1 MEVGLACAFSADPDT
16 RQHVTRMAGKLVP
29 VENSTLSSFD
39 TPLLALRTRTVSWKA
54 PAIAH
59 DAETGTH
66 LILLGRAWQSTQAVP
81 ASALLALYLRDGEAA
96 LTQLG
101 GSFGILIWLPQS
113 DTLLA
118 VTDRLATKKM
128 YLWHAGSTALLATEL
143 QSLLAHPLTPHTLDD
158 VAVGQ
163 FLITSHLVD
172 TRTLIQDVSVLPPA
186 TLTRISRTGI
196 TRERYWSPR
205 IRPTEA
211 GDLDA
216 WADRLAE
223 VLKPAVQS
231 RCGTTP
237 LILPLSGGLDARS
250 VAAFL
255 PPERAAASQACS
267 FGHNHCYDVR
277 FGRHIAR
284 ALGAPFEQLAIP
296 EDFFKRYLAPV
307 QALCDGEVS
316 IEALPMYRL
325 MDVGQ
330 PGQTMLMGFLGDA
343 LSGGHLPQ
351 LAPDASRADILDTLW
366 HKFYQ
371 GKGFSDALLERVL
384 LPERY
389 ASLQGSTRALMRS
402 AFDEADAATPEEKSL
417 VVELHH
423 RQSRYIS
430 YFGRMLS
437 ARFQVE
443 MPFLDTDVMDA
454 FLALPLAFRQNQRAY
469 RRMLVRHAP
478 ALAAIPENKTGR
490 PVSHAD
496 QHGLPVT
503 RYTSSRPTRLPEGLQ
518 WRLNTLR
525 RYWGQ
530 GLVALSGGWL
540 GPHPRGDYVHHDENI
555 RDLDPAWFRAQLLD
569 DPYASEWFKRAEL
582 DRMLNEHC
590 DHKQDHSSRIN
601 NIVAFLAWRKQ
612 AGV

>member
-1 MEVGLACAFSADPDT
+1 MEVGLACAFSPDPGT
-16 RQHVTRMAGKLVP
+16 RQHVARMAGKLVSI
-29 VENSTLSSFD
+29 ENSTLSGFD
-39 TPLLALRTRTVSWKA
+39 TPLLALRTRTVSWHA
-54 PAIAH
+54 SATAQ
-59 DAETGTH
+59 DAATGTH
-66 LILLGRAWQSTQAVP
+66 LTLLGRAWKGTEIVP
-81 ASALLALYLRDGEAA
+81 ASALLAQYLHDGESA
-96 LTQLG
+96 LTHLG

-113 DTLLA
+113 DSLLA
-118 VTDRLATKKM
+118 VTDRLATKKL

-143 QSLLAHPLTPHTLDD
+143 QSLLAHPMTPRTLDD
-158 VAVGQ
+158 AAIGQ

-186 TLTRISRTGI
+186 TVTRISRTGI
-196 TRERYWSPR
+196 TRERYWTPR

-211 GDLDA
+211 GDLDT
-216 WADRLAE
+216 WADRLAD

-231 RCGTTP
+231 RSGTTP

-250 VAAFL
+250 VSAFL
-255 PPERAAASQACS
+255 PRERAAASQACS

-277 FGRHIAR
+277 FGRRIAR
-284 ALGAPFEQLAIP
+284 ALGVPFEQLSIP
-296 EDFFKRYLAPV
+296 DDFFKRYLDPV

-325 MDVGQ
+325 MDVGH

-351 LAPDASRADILDTLW
+351 FAPGASRAAMLDTLW
-366 HKFYQ
+366 HRLYQ
-371 GKGFSDALLERVL
+371 GQGFSDSMLENVL

-389 ASLQGSTRALMRS
+389 ANIQGSTRALMRS

-437 ARFQVE
+437 ARFHVE

-496 QHGLPVT
+496 QHGLPT
-503 RYTSSRPTRLPEGLQ
+503 KTHTSSRQTWLPEGLQ
-518 WRLNTLR
+518 WRLNTLQ

-540 GPHPRGDYVHHDENI
+540 GPHPREDYVHHDETI
-555 RDLDPAWFRAQLLD
+555 RYHDPAWFRTRLLD
-569 DPYASEWFKRAEL
+569 DPYASEWFKRPALEA
-582 DRMLNEHC
+582 MLSEHMA
-590 DHKQDHSSRIN
+590 HKQDHAKRIN
-601 NIVAFLAWRKQ
+601 NIVAFLAWRKMT
-612 AGV
+612 AI

>member
-1 MEVGLACAFSADPDT
+1 MEVGLACAFSADPDA

-39 TPLLALRTRTVSWKA
+39 TPLLALRTRTVSWSA

-66 LILLGRAWQSTQAVP
+66 LILLGRAWKGTQAIP
-81 ASALLALYLRDGEAA
+81 ASALLAQYLRNGEAA

-113 DTLLA
+113 DSLLA
-118 VTDRLATKKM
+118 VTDRLATKKL

-172 TRTLIQDVSVLPPA
+172 TRTLIQNVSVLPPA

-196 TRERYWSPR
+196 TRECYWSPR
-205 IRPTEA
+205 IRPAEA
-211 GDLDA
+211 GDLDT

-250 VAAFL
+250 VSAFL
-255 PPERAAASQACS
+255 SPERAAASQACS

-277 FGRHIAR
+277 FGRRIAR
-284 ALGAPFEQLAIP
+284 ALGAPFVQLSIP
-296 EDFFKRYLAPV
+296 DDFFKRYLGPV

-325 MDVGQ
+325 MDVGH

-351 LAPDASRADILDTLW
+351 FAPGASRAAMLDTLW
-366 HKFYQ
+366 HKLYQ
-371 GKGFSDALLERVL
+371 GQGFSDSMLENVL

-389 ASLQGSTRALMRS
+389 ASIQGSTRALMRS
-402 AFDEADAATPEEKSL
+402 AFDEADATTPEEKSL

-437 ARFQVE
+437 ARFHVE
-443 MPFLDTDVMDA
+443 MPFLDTDVMDV
-454 FLALPLAFRQNQRAY
+454 FLTLPLAFRQDQRAY

-496 QHGLPVT
+496 RHGLPT
-503 RYTSSRPTRLPEGLQ
+503 TTHMPSLASRLPDGMQ
-518 WRLNTLR
+518 WRLNALR

-530 GLVALSGGWL
+530 GLVGLTGGWL
-540 GPHPRGDYVHHDENI
+540 GPHPRADYVHHDENI
-555 RDLDPAWFRAQLLD
+555 RRLDPAWFRTQLLD
-569 DPYASEWFKRAEL
+569 DPNVSTWFKRPEL
-582 DRMLNEHC
+582 ERLLNEHAAR
-590 DHKQDHSSRIN
+590 KQDHSSRIN
-601 NIVAFLAWRKQ
+601 NIVALLAWRKQ
-612 AGV
+612 ADV